1 MTTMFAGIL
10 GGWEM
15 ILILAVILIIFGPK
29 KLPEFARGLGQSLKE
44 FKKASNEVV
53 EEIQNAQVDDHHSRP
68 NPPPKAIAAP
78 EKTEARSANATTD
91 ASGGQPMAKLDKP
104 VNADLHG

>member
-1 MTTMFAGIL
+1 MFAGIL

-53 EEIQNAQVDDHHSRP
+53 EEIQNAQIDDHHSRP
-68 NPPPKAIAAP
+68 ITPPKALTAP
-78 EKTEARSANATTD
+78 EKTEPRGASVVTTD
-91 ASGGQPMAKLDKP
+91 APGGQPMAKLDKP